1 MRREVEIYINT
12 AGFGETVTYK
22 RLDIFSEESIN
33 ITNSIQDI
41 RDIAKVFT
49 DFTQQFSLPA
59 SSPNNLIFKHYYN
72 FDIDGGY
79 DARVKKEAL
88 IKINGEDYKKGFL
101 SLNSVSMKNGV
112 AFAYKAVF
120 YGKTVNLNL
129 LFGDDELDNLA
140 VDNTSYLSKFNQI
153 YTSSNVNTGFSDGF
167 NLHPISQTL
176 VTNTSSTTAG
186 DLCYP
191 FISGKS
197 HYYWDSTHDNGP
209 ELREEVVSRNVRH
222 HNSSTSHPTGL
233 SMIDLKPAIRL
244 YHIILG
250 IEDRYGITFSKNGTN
265 DFFSTSN
272 ASFYELYLW
281 LHREK
286 GDLSSQI
293 AISERK
299 LDLDD
304 YLFINTTPTGQNDPR
319 SNSNKDLVTS
329 IVVDGPDITEIYYN
343 YQIQVTPTGTG
354 LYTLELFDGESGEII
369 GTSEHSGGGAVTRS
383 YTIQKEFGS
392 GEGTQ
397 TFTPIFKVRT
407 QGGITQIAVNSFN
420 IVYNEVDNSGGSAGY
435 TANYTYN
442 GGNAIGVSSGI
453 NIVDNMPKMKVI
465 DFLTSIF
472 KMFNLT
478 AFYDG
483 ETIKVR
489 TLDKFY
495 DEGTSHDVS
504 QYIHADKHT
513 VDKANI
519 YSKIDFEYQQAST
532 FAIVNSNEITN
543 DEFGNERLSNRSN
556 SISNPLA
563 FDGGTYSVKLG
574 FEHLMY
580 ERMTDQNDDT
590 DRTTVQWG
598 WMVSKDENP
607 ILGKPLVFYCRKQDT
622 SNYVIFNT
630 NNDDF
635 DQYIRPANT
644 LTTSASTNLQS
655 IHFGEEGDEFFVDNI
670 NTESLFNNYYF
681 NYIVPIY
688 NQKSRLSKF
697 EATLPL
703 KLVTKLQ
710 LNDKLIISGTSYKIN
725 KIQMNINTGKAT
737 LELIN
742 IVGLDFNS
750 TVVSYQNNSVSLYF
764 SLSIRTLQ
772 DLSIGDTMFTDNELN
787 STAAAG
793 TYTQSGSSND
803 DTYCDS
809 GCFMVMVLDPLGV
822 ITSISCPCP

>member
-79 DARVKKEAL
+79 DARVKREAL

-129 LFGDDELDNLA
+129 LFGDDELDDLA
-140 VDNTSYLSKFNQI
+140 SYPNAYLSKFNQT
-153 YTSSNVNTGFSDGF
+153 YTTSNVETGFTDGF
-167 NLHPISQTL
+167 NLVNDVL
-176 VTNTSSTTAG
+176 VSNGSSTTAG

-197 HYYWDSTHDNGP
+197 HYYYDSQHDNGP

-222 HNSSTSHPTGL
+222 HNSGTPYTGL

-250 IEDRYGITFSKNGTN
+250 IEDKYGITFSKNGTN
-265 DFFSTSN
+265 DFFSISN
-272 ASFYELYLW
+272 TSFYELYLW

-286 GDLSSQI
+286 GDLASQI
-293 AISERK
+293 SESVVPIYLNDYT
-299 LDLDD
+299 LDPA
-304 YLFINTTPTGQNDPR
+304 TQNDPR
-319 SNSNKDLVTS
+319 NNGNTSLIGSIIDLGAGGILRTS
-329 IVVDGPDITEIYYN
+329 FIYEVA
-343 YQIQVTPTGTG
+343 VTPDGAG
-354 LYTLELFDGESGEII
+354 LYTLELFDSVSGATI
-369 GTSEHSGGGAVTRS
+369 GSSEHSGDDTQVIKS
-383 YTIQKEFGS
+383 FSLFVSGS
-392 GEGTQ
+392 QPRTE
-397 TFTPIFKVRT
+397 TFTPVFKIRT
-407 QGGITQIAVNSFN
+407 QGGINAVSIDSLTIKIVQQQNSATPTTTN
-420 IVYNEVDNSGGSAGY
+420 I
-435 TANYTYN
+435 TYTYN
-442 GGNAIGVSSGI
+442 NGADIPVSTGL
-453 NIVDNMPKMKVI
+453 NVVDNMPKMKVI

-495 DEGTSHDVS
+495 EEGTSHDIS
-504 QYIHADKHT
+504 EYIHADKHT

-519 YSKIDFEYQQAST
+519 YSKIDFEYQKAST

-543 DEFGNERLSNRSN
+543 DEFGNERLSNRS
-556 SISNPLA
+556 SAISNPLA

-580 ERMTDQNDDT
+580 ERMTNQNDDT
-590 DRTTVQWG
+590 DRTTIQWG

-622 SNYVIFNT
+622 SDYVIFST
-630 NNDDF
+630 DDTDF

-644 LTTSASTNLQS
+644 LTTSAATNLQS
-655 IHFGEEGDEFFVDNI
+655 IHFGEERDEFFVDNV

-688 NQKSRLSKF
+688 NEKSRLSKF

-703 KLVTKLQ
+703 KLVTKLE
-710 LNDKLIISGTSYKIN
+710 LNDKLIISGRSYKIN
-725 KIQMNINTGKAT
+725 RIQMNINTGKAT

-742 IVGLDFNS
+742 EV
-750 TVVSYQNNSVSLYF
+750 
-764 SLSIRTLQ
+764 
-772 DLSIGDTMFTDNELN
+772 
-787 STAAAG
+787 
-793 TYTQSGSSND
+793 
-803 DTYCDS
+803 
-809 GCFMVMVLDPLGV
+809 
-822 ITSISCPCP
+822 

>member
-12 AGFGETVTYK
+12 AEFGETVTYK

-59 SSPNNLIFKHYYN
+59 SSTNNLIFKHYYN
-72 FDIDGGY
+72 FDIIGGY
-79 DARVKKEAL
+79 DARVKREAL
-88 IKINGEDYKKGFL
+88 IKINGQDYKKGFL

-129 LFGDDELDNLA
+129 LFGDDELDDLA
-140 VDNTSYLSKFNQI
+140 SYSDAYLSQFNQL
-153 YTSSNVNTGFSDGF
+153 YTASVAETGFTDGY
-167 NLHPISQTL
+167 NLVSGSLQ
-176 VTNTSSTTAG
+176 VNNSGSTAG

-191 FISGKS
+191 FISGNS
-197 HYYWDSTHDNGP
+197 HYYYDSQHSSGP
-209 ELREEVVSRNVRH
+209 PLREDVVSRNVA
-222 HNSSTSHPTGL
+222 SSSGSTQHPAGISL
-233 SMIDLKPAIRL
+233 IDLKPAIRL

-250 IEDRYGITFSKNGTN
+250 IEDKYGITFSKNGTN

-293 AISERK
+293 AIASFE
-299 LDLDD
+299 
-304 YLFINTTPTGQNDPR
+304 LFLNQYTFATGFSDPR
-319 SNSNKDLVTS
+319 SNSNTELVAS
-329 IVVDGPDITEIYYN
+329 IVYDAGDTIETYYEYVIN
-343 YQIQVTPTGTG
+343 VTPSGSG
-354 LYTLELFDGESGEII
+354 VYTLELFDSVSGEVI
-369 GTSEHSGGGAVTRS
+369 GTSEHSGDGIAVSRTFTLRKDAF
-383 YTIQKEFGS
+383 TGF
-392 GEGTQ
+392 GTQ
-397 TFTPIFKVRT
+397 IFKPVLRVKT
-407 QGGITQIAVNSFN
+407 ENAGISGIQVNGLTIN
-420 IVYNEVDNSGGSAGY
+420 VEIEDQDGPSGGYAATY
-435 TANYTYN
+435 TFNN
-442 GGNAIGVSSGI
+442 GGSNGI
-453 NIVDNMPKMKVI
+453 FVELNVVDNMPKMKVI

-543 DEFGNERLSNRSN
+543 DEFGNERLNNSST

-563 FDGGTYSVKLG
+563 FDGGTYTVKLG
-574 FEHLMY
+574 FEHVMY
-580 ERMTDQNDDT
+580 ERMTDQEDDT
-590 DRTTVQWG
+590 DTTVQWG
-598 WMVSKDENP
+598 WMASKDQNP
-607 ILGKPLVFYCRKQDT
+607 ILGKPLVFYCIKQDT
-622 SNYVIFNT
+622 DTIYT
-630 NNDDF
+630 TGGDDL

-644 LTTSASTNLQS
+644 LTTTSTTKLQT
-655 IHFGEEGDEFFVDNI
+655 IHFGEETDEYFAEI
-670 NTESLFNNYYF
+670 NSNSLFNNYYF

-688 NQKSRLSKF
+688 NEKSRLSKF

-703 KLVTKLQ
+703 RLVTKLE
-710 LNDKLIISGTSYKIN
+710 LNDKLIVSGRTYKIN
-725 KIQMNINTGKAT
+725 RIQMNINTGKAT

-742 IVGLDFNS
+742 EV
-750 TVVSYQNNSVSLYF
+750 
-764 SLSIRTLQ
+764 
-772 DLSIGDTMFTDNELN
+772 
-787 STAAAG
+787 
-793 TYTQSGSSND
+793 
-803 DTYCDS
+803 
-809 GCFMVMVLDPLGV
+809 
-822 ITSISCPCP
+822 

>member
-72 FDIDGGY
+72 FDIIGGY
-79 DARVKKEAL
+79 DARVKREAL

-129 LFGDDELDNLA
+129 LFGDDELDDLA
-140 VDNTSYLSKFNQI
+140 SYSDAYLSQFNQL
-153 YTSSNVNTGFSDGF
+153 YTASVAQIGFTDGYNLVSGSLQVNNSGS
-167 NLHPISQTL
+167 
-176 VTNTSSTTAG
+176 TAG

-191 FISGKS
+191 FISGNS
-197 HYYWDSTHDNGP
+197 HYYYDSQHSEGP
-209 ELREEVVSRNVRH
+209 PLREDVVSRNVAT
-222 HNSSTSHPTGL
+222 SSGSTQHPAGISL
-233 SMIDLKPAIRL
+233 IDLKPAIRL

-250 IEDRYGITFSKNGTN
+250 IEDKYGITFSKNGTN

-272 ASFYELYLW
+272 SSFYELYLW

-293 AISERK
+293 AIASFE
-299 LDLDD
+299 
-304 YLFINTTPTGQNDPR
+304 LFLNQYTFATGSSDPR
-319 SNSNKDLVTS
+319 SNSNTELVAS
-329 IVVDGPDITEIYYN
+329 IVYDAGDTIETYYEYVIN
-343 YQIQVTPTGTG
+343 VTPSGSG
-354 LYTLELFDGESGEII
+354 VYTLELFDSVSGEVI
-369 GTSEHSGGGAVTRS
+369 GTSEHSGDGIAVSRTFTLRKDAF
-383 YTIQKEFGS
+383 TGF
-392 GEGTQ
+392 GTQ
-397 TFTPIFKVRT
+397 IFKPVLRVKT
-407 QGGITQIAVNSFN
+407 ENAGISGIQVNGLTIN
-420 IVYNEVDNSGGSAGY
+420 VEIEDQDGPSGGYAATY
-435 TANYTYN
+435 TFNN
-442 GGNAIGVSSGI
+442 GGSNGI
-453 NIVDNMPKMKVI
+453 FVELNVVDNMPKMKVI

-495 DEGTSHDVS
+495 EEGTSYDVS

-519 YSKIDFEYQQAST
+519 YSKIDFEYQEAST

-543 DEFGNERLSNRSN
+543 DEFGNERLNNSST

-563 FDGGTYSVKLG
+563 FDGGTYTVKLG
-574 FEHLMY
+574 FEHVMY
-580 ERMTDQNDDT
+580 ERMTDQEDDT
-590 DRTTVQWG
+590 DTTVQWG
-598 WMVSKDENP
+598 WMASKDQNP
-607 ILGKPLVFYCRKQDT
+607 ILGKPLVFYCIKSDT
-622 SNYVIFNT
+622 DAIYT
-630 NNDDF
+630 TGGDDL

-644 LTTSASTNLQS
+644 LTTTSTTKLQT
-655 IHFGEEGDEFFVDNI
+655 IHFGEEIDEYFAEI
-670 NTESLFNNYYF
+670 NSNSLFNNYYF

-688 NQKSRLSKF
+688 NEKSRLSKF

-703 KLVTKLQ
+703 RLVTKLE
-710 LNDKLIISGTSYKIN
+710 LNDKLIVSGRSYKIN

-742 IVGLDFNS
+742 EV
-750 TVVSYQNNSVSLYF
+750 
-764 SLSIRTLQ
+764 
-772 DLSIGDTMFTDNELN
+772 
-787 STAAAG
+787 
-793 TYTQSGSSND
+793 
-803 DTYCDS
+803 
-809 GCFMVMVLDPLGV
+809 
-822 ITSISCPCP
+822 

>member
-49 DFTQQFSLPA
+49 DYSQQFSLPA

-72 FDIDGGY
+72 FDIIGGY
-79 DARVKKEAL
+79 DARVKREAL

-129 LFGDDELDNLA
+129 LFGDDELDDLA
-140 VDNTSYLSKFNQI
+140 SYSDAYLSQFNQL
-153 YTSSNVNTGFSDGF
+153 YTASVAEIGFTDGYNLVSGSLQVNNSGS
-167 NLHPISQTL
+167 
-176 VTNTSSTTAG
+176 TAG

-191 FISGKS
+191 FISGNS
-197 HYYWDSTHDNGP
+197 HYYYDSQHSSGP
-209 ELREEVVSRNVRH
+209 PLREDVVSRNVA
-222 HNSSTSHPTGL
+222 SSSGSTQHPAGISL
-233 SMIDLKPAIRL
+233 IDLKPAIRL

-250 IEDRYGITFSKNGTN
+250 IEDKYGITFSKNGTN

-293 AISERK
+293 AIASFE
-299 LDLDD
+299 
-304 YLFINTTPTGQNDPR
+304 LFLNQYTFATGFSDPR
-319 SNSNKDLVTS
+319 SNSNTELVAS
-329 IVVDGPDITEIYYN
+329 IVYDAGDTIETYYEYVIN
-343 YQIQVTPTGTG
+343 VTPSGSG
-354 LYTLELFDGESGEII
+354 VYTLELFDSVSGEVI
-369 GTSEHSGGGAVTRS
+369 GTSEHSGDGVAVSRTFTLRKDAF
-383 YTIQKEFGS
+383 TGF
-392 GEGTQ
+392 GTQ
-397 TFTPIFKVRT
+397 IFKPVLRVKT
-407 QGGITQIAVNSFN
+407 ENAGISGIQVNGLTIN
-420 IVYNEVDNSGGSAGY
+420 VEIEDQDGPSGGYAATY
-435 TANYTYN
+435 TFNN
-442 GGNAIGVSSGI
+442 GGSNGI
-453 NIVDNMPKMKVI
+453 FVELNVVDNMPKMKVI

-519 YSKIDFEYQQAST
+519 YSKIDFEYQEAST

-543 DEFGNERLSNRSN
+543 DEFGNERLNNSST

-563 FDGGTYSVKLG
+563 FDGGTYTVKLG
-574 FEHLMY
+574 FEHVMY
-580 ERMTDQNDDT
+580 ERMTDQEDDT
-590 DRTTVQWG
+590 DTTVQWG
-598 WMVSKDENP
+598 WMASKDQNP

-622 SNYVIFNT
+622 DTIYT
-630 NNDDF
+630 TGGDDL

-644 LTTSASTNLQS
+644 LTTTSNTKLQT
-655 IHFGEEGDEFFVDNI
+655 IHFGEETDEYFAEI
-670 NTESLFNNYYF
+670 NSNSLFNNYYF

-688 NQKSRLSKF
+688 NEKSRLSKF

-703 KLVTKLQ
+703 RLVTKLE
-710 LNDKLIISGTSYKIN
+710 LNDKLIISGRSYKIN

-742 IVGLDFNS
+742 EV
-750 TVVSYQNNSVSLYF
+750 
-764 SLSIRTLQ
+764 
-772 DLSIGDTMFTDNELN
+772 
-787 STAAAG
+787 
-793 TYTQSGSSND
+793 
-803 DTYCDS
+803 
-809 GCFMVMVLDPLGV
+809 
-822 ITSISCPCP
+822 

>member
-49 DFTQQFSLPA
+49 DYSQQFSLPA

-72 FDIDGGY
+72 FDIIGGY
-79 DARVKKEAL
+79 DARVKREAL

-129 LFGDDELDNLA
+129 LFGDDELDDLA
-140 VDNTSYLSKFNQI
+140 SYSDAYLSQFNQL
-153 YTSSNVNTGFSDGF
+153 YTASVAQIGFTDGYNLVSGSLQVNNSGS
-167 NLHPISQTL
+167 
-176 VTNTSSTTAG
+176 TAG

-191 FISGKS
+191 FISGNS
-197 HYYWDSTHDNGP
+197 HYYYDSQHSEGP
-209 ELREEVVSRNVRH
+209 PLREDVVSRNVA
-222 HNSSTSHPTGL
+222 SSSGSTQHPAGISL
-233 SMIDLKPAIRL
+233 IDLKPAIRL

-250 IEDRYGITFSKNGTN
+250 IEDKYGITFSKNGTN

-293 AISERK
+293 AIASFE
-299 LDLDD
+299 
-304 YLFINTTPTGQNDPR
+304 LFLNQYTFATGSSDPR
-319 SNSNKDLVTS
+319 SNSNTELVAS
-329 IVVDGPDITEIYYN
+329 IVYDAGDTIETYYEYVIN
-343 YQIQVTPTGTG
+343 VTPSGSG
-354 LYTLELFDGESGEII
+354 VYTLELFDSVSGEVI
-369 GTSEHSGGGAVTRS
+369 GTSEHSGDGIAVSRTFTLRKDAF
-383 YTIQKEFGS
+383 TGF
-392 GEGTQ
+392 GTQ
-397 TFTPIFKVRT
+397 IFKPVLRVKT
-407 QGGITQIAVNSFN
+407 ENTGISGIQVNGLTIN
-420 IVYNEVDNSGGSAGY
+420 VVIEDQDGPSGGYAATY
-435 TANYTYN
+435 TFNN
-442 GGNAIGVSSGI
+442 GGSNGI
-453 NIVDNMPKMKVI
+453 FVELNVVDNMPKMKVI

-495 DEGTSHDVS
+495 EEGTSYDVS

-519 YSKIDFEYQQAST
+519 YSKIDFEYQEAST

-543 DEFGNERLSNRSN
+543 DEFGNERLNNSST

-563 FDGGTYSVKLG
+563 FDGGTYTVKLG
-574 FEHLMY
+574 FEHVMY
-580 ERMTDQNDDT
+580 ERMTDQEDDT
-590 DRTTVQWG
+590 DTTVQWG
-598 WMVSKDENP
+598 WMASKDQNP
-607 ILGKPLVFYCRKQDT
+607 ILGKPLVFYCIKSDT
-622 SNYVIFNT
+622 DTIYT
-630 NNDDF
+630 TGGDDL

-644 LTTSASTNLQS
+644 LTTTSTTKLQT
-655 IHFGEEGDEFFVDNI
+655 IHFGEETDEYFAEI
-670 NTESLFNNYYF
+670 NSNSLFNNYYF

-688 NQKSRLSKF
+688 NEKSRLSKF

-703 KLVTKLQ
+703 RLVTKLE
-710 LNDKLIISGTSYKIN
+710 LNDKLIISGRSYKIN

-742 IVGLDFNS
+742 EV
-750 TVVSYQNNSVSLYF
+750 
-764 SLSIRTLQ
+764 
-772 DLSIGDTMFTDNELN
+772 
-787 STAAAG
+787 
-793 TYTQSGSSND
+793 
-803 DTYCDS
+803 
-809 GCFMVMVLDPLGV
+809 
-822 ITSISCPCP
+822 

>member
-79 DARVKKEAL
+79 DARVKREAL

-129 LFGDDELDNLA
+129 LFGDDELDDLA
-140 VDNTSYLSKFNQI
+140 SYPNAYLSKFNQA
-153 YTSSNVNTGFSDGF
+153 YSQASAQTGFVSGYNLVGNPLALAPNTG
-167 NLHPISQTL
+167 
-176 VTNTSSTTAG
+176 TSAG

-191 FISGKS
+191 FISSKS
-197 HYYWDSTHDNGP
+197 YYFYDTNNSGNVPVTNGID
-209 ELREEVVSRNVRH
+209 SRNLQEDAILIR
-222 HNSSTSHPTGL
+222 GL
-233 SMIDLKPAIRL
+233 KMIDLKPAIRL

-250 IEDRYGITFSKNGTN
+250 IEDKYGITFSKNGTN

-272 ASFYELYLW
+272 ASFYQLYLW

-293 AISERK
+293 AESSLSI
-299 LDLDD
+299 DLDEYAFVD
-304 YLFINTTPTGQNDPR
+304 TTPTGQADPR
-319 SNSNKDLVTS
+319 SNSNKDLVAE
-329 IVVDGPDITEIYYN
+329 IEVDGPDITETFYTYSIEV
-343 YQIQVTPTGTG
+343 IPTGGG
-354 LYTLELFDGESGEII
+354 LYTLELLDSVSGEII
-369 GTSEHSGGGAVTRS
+369 GTSEHSGNGNTVVRN
-383 YTIQKEFGS
+383 YTIRKPSSS

-397 TFTPIFKVRT
+397 TFTPVFKIKT
-407 QGGITQIAVNSFN
+407 KGGITSVVINDFTITKSV
-420 IVYNEVDNSGGSAGY
+420 EDNSGSSVGY
-435 TANYTYN
+435 DANYTYN
-442 GGNAIGVSSGI
+442 SGGA
-453 NIVDNMPKMKVI
+453 NIISVGLDVVDNMPKMKII
-465 DFLTSIF
+465 DFLTSVF

-495 DEGTSHDVS
+495 DEGTSHDIS
-504 QYIHADKHT
+504 QYVHADKHT

-519 YSKIDFEYQQAST
+519 FSKIDFEYQDASS

-543 DEFGNERLSNRSN
+543 DEFGNERLSNRS
-556 SISNPLA
+556 SDISSPLA
-563 FDGGTYSVKLG
+563 FDGGTYTVKLG
-574 FEHLMY
+574 FEHMMY
-580 ERMTDQNDDT
+580 ERMRDQTDSTDQTNI
-590 DRTTVQWG
+590 QSG
-598 WMVSKDENP
+598 WMVSKDQNTL
-607 ILGKPLVFYCRKQDT
+607 LGKPLVFYCHKQNT
-622 SNYVIFNT
+622 SSHPINIEVIQNVSYNT
-630 NNDDF
+630 VTD
-635 DQYIRPANT
+635 YIKPANT
-644 LTTSASTNLQS
+644 LGDGLQT
-655 IHFGEEGDEFFVDNI
+655 INFGEEVDEYYENI
-670 NTESLFNNYYF
+670 NSVSLFNTFYF

-688 NQKSRLSKF
+688 NEKSRLSKF

-703 KLVTKLQ
+703 RLVTKLE
-710 LNDKLIISGTSYKIN
+710 LNDKLIISGRSYKIN
-725 KIQMNINTGKAT
+725 RIQMNINTGKAT

-742 IVGLDFNS
+742 VLGLDFNS

-787 STAAAG
+787 STASAG

-803 DTYCDS
+803 DTYCDN
-809 GCFMVMVLDPLGV
+809 GCVMVMVLDSQGV

>member
-49 DFTQQFSLPA
+49 DYSQQFCLPA

-72 FDIDGGY
+72 FDIIGGY
-79 DARVKKEAL
+79 DARVKREAL

-112 AFAYKAVF
+112 AFAYMAVF

-129 LFGDDELDNLA
+129 LFGDDELDDLA
-140 VDNTSYLSKFNQI
+140 SYSDAYLSQFNQL
-153 YTSSNVNTGFSDGF
+153 YTASVAEIGFTDGYNLVSGSLQVNNSGS
-167 NLHPISQTL
+167 
-176 VTNTSSTTAG
+176 TAG

-191 FISGKS
+191 FISGNS
-197 HYYWDSTHDNGP
+197 HYYYDSQHSSGP
-209 ELREEVVSRNVRH
+209 PLREDVVSRNVA
-222 HNSSTSHPTGL
+222 SSSGSTQHPAGISL
-233 SMIDLKPAIRL
+233 IDLKPAIRL

-250 IEDRYGITFSKNGTN
+250 IEDKYGITFSKNGTN

-293 AISERK
+293 AIASFE
-299 LDLDD
+299 
-304 YLFINTTPTGQNDPR
+304 LFLNQYTFATGFSDPR
-319 SNSNKDLVTS
+319 SNSNTELVAS
-329 IVVDGPDITEIYYN
+329 IVYDAGDTIETYYEYVIN
-343 YQIQVTPTGTG
+343 VTPSGSG
-354 LYTLELFDGESGEII
+354 VYTLELFDSVSGEVI
-369 GTSEHSGGGAVTRS
+369 GTSEHSGDGVAVSRTFTLRKDAF
-383 YTIQKEFGS
+383 TGF
-392 GEGTQ
+392 GTQ
-397 TFTPIFKVRT
+397 IFKPVLRVKT
-407 QGGITQIAVNSFN
+407 ENTGISGIQVNGLTIN
-420 IVYNEVDNSGGSAGY
+420 VVIEDQDGPSGGYAATY
-435 TANYTYN
+435 TFNN
-442 GGNAIGVSSGI
+442 GGSNGI
-453 NIVDNMPKMKVI
+453 FVELNVVDNMPKMKVI

-519 YSKIDFEYQQAST
+519 YSKIDFEYQEAST

-543 DEFGNERLSNRSN
+543 DEFGNERLNNSST

-563 FDGGTYSVKLG
+563 FDGGTYTVKLG
-574 FEHLMY
+574 FEHVMY
-580 ERMTDQNDDT
+580 ERMTDQEDDT
-590 DRTTVQWG
+590 DTTVQWG
-598 WMVSKDENP
+598 WMASKDQNP

-622 SNYVIFNT
+622 DTIYT
-630 NNDDF
+630 TGGDDL

-644 LTTSASTNLQS
+644 LTTTSNTKLQT
-655 IHFGEEGDEFFVDNI
+655 IHFGEETDEYFAEKNS
-670 NTESLFNNYYF
+670 NSLFNNYYF

-688 NQKSRLSKF
+688 NEKSRLSKF
-697 EATLPL
+697 ESTLPL
-703 KLVTKLQ
+703 RLVTKLE
-710 LNDKLIISGTSYKIN
+710 LNDKLIISGRSYKIN

-742 IVGLDFNS
+742 EV
-750 TVVSYQNNSVSLYF
+750 
-764 SLSIRTLQ
+764 
-772 DLSIGDTMFTDNELN
+772 
-787 STAAAG
+787 
-793 TYTQSGSSND
+793 
-803 DTYCDS
+803 
-809 GCFMVMVLDPLGV
+809 
-822 ITSISCPCP
+822 

>member
-49 DFTQQFSLPA
+49 DYSQQFSLPA

-72 FDIDGGY
+72 FDIIGGY
-79 DARVKKEAL
+79 DARVKREAL

-129 LFGDDELDNLA
+129 LFGDDELDDLA
-140 VDNTSYLSKFNQI
+140 SYSNAYLSQFNQL
-153 YTSSNVNTGFSDGF
+153 YTASVAETGFTDGY
-167 NLHPISQTL
+167 NLVSGSLQ
-176 VTNTSSTTAG
+176 VNNSGSTAG

-191 FISGKS
+191 FISGNS
-197 HYYWDSTHDNGP
+197 HYYYDSIHGSGP
-209 ELREEVVSRNVRH
+209 PLREDVVSRNVA
-222 HNSSTSHPTGL
+222 SSSGTSQNPAGL
-233 SMIDLKPAIRL
+233 SLIDLKPAIRL

-250 IEDRYGITFSKNGTN
+250 IEDKYGITFSKNGTN

-293 AISERK
+293 AIASFE
-299 LDLDD
+299 
-304 YLFINTTPTGQNDPR
+304 LFLNQYTFATGSSDPR
-319 SNSNKDLVTS
+319 SNSNTELVAS
-329 IVVDGPDITEIYYN
+329 IVYNAGDTIETYYEYVIN
-343 YQIQVTPTGTG
+343 VTPSGSG
-354 LYTLELFDGESGEII
+354 VYTLELFDSVSGEVI
-369 GTSEHSGGGAVTRS
+369 GTSEHSGDGVPVSRTFTLRKDAFTG
-383 YTIQKEFGS
+383 F
-392 GEGTQ
+392 GTQ
-397 TFTPIFKVRT
+397 VFKPVLRVKT
-407 QGGITQIAVNSFN
+407 ENAGISGIQVNGLTIN
-420 IVYNEVDNSGGSAGY
+420 VEIEDQDGPSGGYAATY
-435 TANYTYN
+435 TFNN
-442 GGNAIGVSSGI
+442 GGSNGI
-453 NIVDNMPKMKVI
+453 FVELNVVDNMPKMKVI
-465 DFLTSIF
+465 DFLTSVF

-495 DEGTSHDVS
+495 DEGTTYDVS

-519 YSKIDFEYQQAST
+519 YSRIDFEYQEAST

-543 DEFGNERLSNRSN
+543 DEFGNERLNNSST

-563 FDGGTYSVKLG
+563 FDGGTYTVKLG
-574 FEHLMY
+574 FEHVMY
-580 ERMTDQNDDT
+580 ERMTDQEDET
-590 DRTTVQWG
+590 DTTVQWG
-598 WMVSKDENP
+598 WMASKDQNP
-607 ILGKPLVFYCRKQDT
+607 ILGKPLVFYCIKSDT
-622 SNYVIFNT
+622 DSIYT
-630 NNDDF
+630 TGGDDL

-644 LTTSASTNLQS
+644 LTTSASTKLQT
-655 IHFGEEGDEFFVDNI
+655 IHFGEETDEYFAEKNP
-670 NTESLFNNYYF
+670 NSLFNNYYF

-688 NQKSRLSKF
+688 NEKSRLSKF

-703 KLVTKLQ
+703 RLVTKLE
-710 LNDKLIISGTSYKIN
+710 LNDKLIISGRTYKIN
-725 KIQMNINTGKAT
+725 RIQMNINTGKAT

-742 IVGLDFNS
+742 EV
-750 TVVSYQNNSVSLYF
+750 
-764 SLSIRTLQ
+764 
-772 DLSIGDTMFTDNELN
+772 
-787 STAAAG
+787 
-793 TYTQSGSSND
+793 
-803 DTYCDS
+803 
-809 GCFMVMVLDPLGV
+809 
-822 ITSISCPCP
+822 